1 MYASSSKRHAQT
13 VSTNFSD
20 LTHRFSF
27 WIVLGAVVL
36 SGLLLTRPTLN
47 VAQAQ
52 GQGQAQPTTT
62 KMEFLNQ
69 EVQADAIVAT
79 LNDLSSQGWDVF
91 QLVPV
96 WSIKNENAETA
107 MSPRGYQVF
116 GRRPVKN

>member
-1 MYASSSKRHAQT
+1 MHATSSEHKAQAG
-13 VSTNFSD
+13 STGFSWMTQRSNFW
-20 LTHRFSF
+20 LMLF
-27 WIVLGAVVL
+27 LAAAG
-36 SGLLLTRPTLN
+36 GLFLTRSTPN
-47 VAQAQ
+47 IAHA
-52 GQGQAQPTTT
+52 QGQAQPTTA

-79 LNDLSSQGWDVF
+79 MNDLSSQGWEVF